1 MTPSVFNCAAGERL
15 AEIDI
20 ANGWG
25 SKENAR
31 DVLERHW
38 DTFIAENDFLFLS
51 TTGINTVRLPI
62 GYWNLGPEF
71 CQGTPYAD
79 VSEVYQNSWSRI
91 VRAIN
96 MAGRYGLGVL
106 VDLHG
111 AVGSQNGQDHS
122 GISDGQANLFSD
134 VGNQD
139 KTIKVLTYLTRQLL
153 HVNNVVGIE
162 ILNEPQYVDGLEGF
176 CEWLLIVPLVCV

>member
-1 MTPSVFNCAAGERL
+1 MTPSVFNCAAGEGI

-20 ANGWG
+20 AYGWG

-31 DVLERHW
+31 YVLERHW
-38 DTFIAENDFLFLS
+38 DTFIAENDFQYLS
-51 TTGINTVRLPI
+51 TLGINTVRLPI
-62 GYWNLGPEF
+62 GYWNLGPDY
-71 CQGTPYAD
+71 CKDTPFAD
-79 VSEVYQNSWSRI
+79 ASDVYQNSWSRV

-96 MAGRYGLGVL
+96 MAGKYGLGVL

-122 GISDGQANLFSD
+122 GIADGQTNLFSD
-134 VGNQD
+134 AGNQD
-139 KTIKVLTYLTRQLL
+139 KTINVLTYLTKQLL

-162 ILNEPQYVDGLEGF
+162 ILNEPKYVPELEGF
-176 CEWLLIVPLVCV
+176 CECLSP